1 MIETL
6 LGTLFGGAFRLAPEI
21 LRWLDRKNERAHELA
36 MFDKQLEADKLK
48 GAQALAQINA
58 QADAAISVAEI
69 QAIIE
74 ATKAQSAQTGIK
86 WVDAL
91 NALIR
96 PLLALQWLILLW
108 PAVVVAGFV
117 LSVQAGIDPLTAL
130 RSTFGVDEKALAASV
145 ASFFLV
151 DRSLRK
157 MFGR

>member
-36 MFDKQLEADKLK
+36 MFDKQLEADKLR
-48 GAQALAQINA
+48 GEQAIAQINA
-58 QADAAISVAEI
+58 QADAAIGVAEI

-96 PLLALQWLILLW
+96 PLMALQWLILLW
-108 PAVVVAGFV
+108 PAVVIAGFV
-117 LSVQAGIDPLTAL
+117 LSVQSGIDPLTAL
-130 RSTFGVDEKALAASV
+130 RSTFGVDEKALAASI